1 MFALKYIASGFI
13 WFVKG
18 KSVIYEKL
26 RNIKYKYRNKG
37 FYYKAYCISNIQ
49 KHEIVTE
56 SYIWN
61 QLKEDEASEK
71 NNSEI

>member
-1 MFALKYIASGFI
+1 MICKREIGDLWKIEKY
-13 WFVKG
+13 
-18 KSVIYEKL
+18 
-26 RNIKYKYRNKG
+26 KYKYRNKG
-37 FYYKAYCISNIQ
+37 FYYKAYYISNIQ